1 MKPPPVGGLGAVCAG
16 SCSLITDLVVCEYL
30 LFIVRVFHA
39 MCESWN
45 SILAGG
51 HQPSG
56 AGGAA
61 AKPSQPP
68 LFVTVPPRTQKVVHS
83 EAYLR

>member
-1 MKPPPVGGLGAVCAG
+1 MLC
-16 SCSLITDLVVCEYL
+16 
-30 LFIVRVFHA
+30 VRVG
-39 MCESWN
+39 S
-45 SILAGG
+45 SVLAGG

-56 AGGAA
+56 AGSAA